1 MLILTLGKCGGQAM
15 AFAITGALFG
25 YFSTD
30 GPIIAGLE
38 PWRATH
44 VLLAAVTAACSV
56 PMLILRE
63 PARHET
69 SATGDRPPFRVIL
82 AGLWSRRVFLIPLY
96 AGGMGV
102 AMADTAAA
110 IWAAP
115 VLGRA
120 FHLTPDQFGG
130 WMGALVLSTGI
141 VGAIIGGLVADW
153 GQKRGRALFGATLG
167 AGLSIPSALFPIMP
181 DVTSFALVLTVF
193 LLSGFMCGV
202 VLAAILTVV
211 LPNEMRGLGIGA
223 FLALSGL
230 VAFGLAPPAVGWIAS
245 LLGGEAHLPVALAVV
260 GAVVSSIS
268 LICFWV
274 AARRPI

>member
-1 MLILTLGKCGGQAM
+1 MLALALVVSMAFLSVGSFSAVQEAAKAELHLSDVMLGLIQGVSAAVLLVLLSPPAGAAVDRVNRTHLLAAMSLVWTAGTLGTALAPNIALLVGARMLASVGLAGALTAAISLAAELCAREERGRAMLIITLGKCRGQAM

-69 SATGDRPPFRVIL
+69 SATGDRPPFRVVL
-82 AGLWSRRVFLIPLY
+82 TGLWSRRVFLIPLY

-130 WMGALVLSTGI
+130 
-141 VGAIIGGLVADW
+141 
-153 GQKRGRALFGATLG
+153 
-167 AGLSIPSALFPIMP
+167 
-181 DVTSFALVLTVF
+181 
-193 LLSGFMCGV
+193 
-202 VLAAILTVV
+202 
-211 LPNEMRGLGIGA
+211 
-223 FLALSGL
+223 
-230 VAFGLAPPAVGWIAS
+230 
-245 LLGGEAHLPVALAVV
+245 
-260 GAVVSSIS
+260 
-268 LICFWV
+268 
-274 AARRPI
+274 